1 MILTDSFLFSFLG
14 KIKKFEIKA
23 RKIKK
28 NSFKLKKLV
37 EKYMASIEKILNED
51 DDEDDDDDDEEE
63 EQLACAQ
70 EILNSEDED
79 LFVWM
84 LMLTTKLFSQFL
96 VWTCKNNT
104 INHDKRLVVYSCLH
118 VSGVRKFKL

>member
-79 LFVWM
+79 LFV
-84 LMLTTKLFSQFL
+84 
-96 VWTCKNNT
+96 
-104 INHDKRLVVYSCLH
+104 
-118 VSGVRKFKL
+118 